1 MNIWIQKSRLMLKGG
16 RRGWHCNAY
25 LDGIKNGPN
34 DKNGSSERFPSGG
47 RNSTKSPQSMAYIR
61 QIQAGDF
68 VVLYQVDD
76 ESIHAI
82 SQADSCGMEADKG
95 SRQYNLFYF
104 KPAIAAFRLQHPLTL
119 SELRSTGCDPKCFG
133 PGTTGRIFPLTTEE
147 FVGII
152 KAMAQFNPDQR
163 EELSVWMRERSAHA

>member
-1 MNIWIQKSRLMLKGG
+1 MNIWIQKSRLMLKRG

-25 LDGIKNGPN
+25 LDGTEN
-34 DKNGSSERFPSGG
+34 DASERFPSGG

-61 QIQAGDF
+61 QIQTGDL

-95 SRQYNLFYF
+95 SRQYNLFYL
-104 KPAIAAFRLQHPLTL
+104 KPAATAFRLQHPLTL
-119 SELRSTGCDPKCFG
+119 TELRSGGCEPQCFG
-133 PGTTGRIFPLTTEE
+133 PGTTGRVFPLTKED

-152 KAMAQFNPDQR
+152 KAVALVNPDQS
-163 EELSVWMRERSAHA
+163 EELSAWVQGSSASA

>member
-25 LDGIKNGPN
+25 LDGIKN
-34 DKNGSSERFPSGG
+34 DSSERFPSGG

-61 QIQAGDF
+61 QIQAGDLVMLF
-68 VVLYQVDD
+68 QVDD

-95 SRQYNLFYF
+95 SRQYNLFYL
-104 KPAIAAFRLQHPLTL
+104 KPAVTAFRLQHPLTL

-152 KAMAQFNPDQR
+152 KALALVNPDQR